1 MTRWRKSSHSG
12 QESDCVEIASTLAAV
27 RDSKNPA
34 VSLPVPRL
42 ETFLNSVKKG
52 IVG

>member
-1 MTRWRKSSHSG
+1 MTRWRKSSYSG
-12 QESDCVEIASTLAAV
+12 QESDCVEIAATPAAV

-42 ETFLNSVKKG
+42 ETFLSSVKKG
-52 IVG
+52 LVG